1 MRYIISGDLWS
12 LPALGSVHHVG
23 PFASSLWPVIK
34 FPRLEG
40 EPDLR
45 CNALIS
51 QHLLFVAEKT
61 QFPQK
66 ISLADGEANF
76 ATGRWKS
83 KRLRQNLQ
91 MRES

>member
-1 MRYIISGDLWS
+1 MM
-12 LPALGSVHHVG
+12 VHLHRH
-23 PFASSLWPVIK
+23 FWPVIK